1 MSNKAKQVNR
11 LNRRKVLKG
20 AAATAGLAAGFQVIG
35 APTIWAQNIR
45 DITLNHTGMSYS
57 VLIDIARQATED
69 LGFTV
74 EMSVTDHSGL
84 LNRMATQPDS
94 LDIADS
100 EIWQT
105 KVYVPQGAT
114 QAVDTT
120 RIDLWD
126 KITPIYTQGQF
137 AGAEVSREGDS
148 PFEIMY
154 RDSKDGTSFH
164 DGPTQWAT
172 FMPGVYNAD
181 TLGIRPDLIGR
192 PIESWA
198 ELFNSE
204 FAGKAAIQNIPTIG
218 IMDAIMAMEAAGLQ
232 TYGDRGN
239 PTRAEIDATIGKLIE
254 LKRANHWRALWNTF
268 DESVNLM
275 AAGEV
280 VIQSMWSPAV
290 TAVRTQG
297 IDVQYVSLKEGL
309 RGWGNGL
316 ALMSHLDGLKLDAA
330 YEYLNWYLSGWMGGF
345 IAKQGYYISV
355 PETARNFLTDNEW
368 GFFYQGEAATD
379 TVTSPTGEV
388 TNQAGETRDGGSYEQ
403 RFSQVAVWN
412 NLMDEADFLFS
423 KWNEF
428 NAA

>member
-84 LNRMATQPDS
+84 LNRMATDSSS

-105 KVYVPQGAT
+105 KVYVPQGLT
-114 QAVDTT
+114 QTIDPS
-120 RIDLWD
+120 RINLWD
-126 KITPIYTQGQF
+126 KITPIYTEGQF

-154 RDSKDGTSFH
+154 RDSKDGTTFH
-164 DGPTQWAT
+164 DGPTEWAT

-192 PIESWA
+192 PIDQGSQC
-198 ELFNSE
+198 
-204 FAGKAAIQNIPTIG
+204 GRMI
-218 IMDAIMAMEAAGLQ
+218 
-232 TYGDRGN
+232 
-239 PTRAEIDATIGKLIE
+239 
-254 LKRANHWRALWNTF
+254 
-268 DESVNLM
+268 
-275 AAGEV
+275 
-280 VIQSMWSPAV
+280 
-290 TAVRTQG
+290 RT
-297 IDVQYVSLKEGL
+297 
-309 RGWGNGL
+309 
-316 ALMSHLDGLKLDAA
+316 
-330 YEYLNWYLSGWMGGF
+330 LNRCGPRL
-345 IAKQGYYISV
+345 
-355 PETARNFLTDNEW
+355 
-368 GFFYQGEAATD
+368 
-379 TVTSPTGEV
+379 
-388 TNQAGETRDGGSYEQ
+388 
-403 RFSQVAVWN
+403 
-412 NLMDEADFLFS
+412 
-423 KWNEF
+423 
-428 NAA
+428 